1 MTGRMRLAMAGF
13 FDCISR
19 VLQAFA
25 NGAFGRLRPV
35 FDGIASGCCA
45 MLNRLPRFGRGFLNG
60 LASLFDWPLIL
71 SAQNERSA
79 N

>member
-1 MTGRMRLAMAGF
+1 MTGRSRLAVADF

-19 VLQAFA
+19 VLQAFS

-35 FDGIASGCCA
+35 FDGFACGFCT
-45 MLNRLPRFGRGFLNG
+45 MLNRLPRFGRGLLYG
-60 LASLFDWPLIL
+60 LAGLFDWTLVL
-71 SAQNERSA
+71 SAQNQRNA